1 MKKKPELELFS
12 PTQEGLIVPLSKYL
26 KQMVEFAKT
35 EWSGITISE
44 SKIKEVWK
52 LVASNSYIEDDEP
65 NEIAEMFEKMSADLS
80 MAEEM
85 EDERLA
91 NPVVEAEEVE
101 VELTEDEPVSE
112 SLALVESVKDGLELS
127 SFTQKFDIG
136 SGMTQCV
143 PKGQVE
149 MKDWVAAFAFGLTL
163 ESGAQ
168 WIIGDSVVALENA
181 GHEDVVNQLCANF
194 KKSYPTVSGYARACR
209 AFPAAKRDPML
220 PFTVY
225 REIGNANFGDEKTN
239 AQKQSELLEAAKTE
253 KLSSTEVRNRVR
265 NEQGKDDKP
274 VRKYILINVRSASSS
289 EPPRLNAPKD
299 EIDSLRFTVTELK
312 SMPDEVNDH
321 QLLIEIS
328 DKSWF
333 DPAENEWMR
342 FGKEA

>member
-1 MKKKPELELFS
+1 MKKKELELFS
-12 PTQEGLIVPLSKYL
+12 PTQEGVIVPLNKYL
-26 KQMVEFAKT
+26 KQMVEFAKS
-35 EWSGITISE
+35 EWPGVAITD
-44 SKIKEVWK
+44 SKVKEVWK
-52 LVASNSYIEDDEP
+52 LVASNSYIDDDQP
-65 NEIAEMFEKMSADLS
+65 NEVAEMFEKMSADLD

-85 EDERLA
+85 EEERLA
-91 NPVVEAEEVE
+91 MPAVAEEVE
-101 VELTEDEPVSE
+101 VELTEDEPVNE

-143 PKGQVE
+143 PKGKVE

-181 GHEDVVNQLCANF
+181 GHEDVVNQLCSNF

-209 AFPAAKRDPML
+209 AFPADKRDPAL

-225 REIGNANFGDEKTN
+225 REIGNANFGDNSSK
-239 AQKQSELLEAAKTE
+239 KQQELLEAAKTE

-265 NEQGKDDKP
+265 HEQGKEVDKP
-274 VRKYILINVRSASSS
+274 SGHRFLLLNVGNFSNS
-289 EPPRLNAPKD
+289 EV
-299 EIDSLRFTVTELK
+299 LR
-312 SMPDEVNDH
+312 SMPEEVQEH
-321 QLLIEIS
+321 QLLIDLG

-333 DPAENEWMR
+333 DPAEGEWMK
-342 FGKEA
+342 FLKEA

>member
-1 MKKKPELELFS
+1 MKKKELELFS
-12 PTQEGLIVPLSKYL
+12 PTQEGVIVPLSTYL
-26 KQMVEFAKT
+26 RHMGEFVKT
-35 EWSGITISE
+35 EWPGINITEAHIKKAW
-44 SKIKEVWK
+44 SKLQKNEY
-52 LVASNSYIEDDEP
+52 LGDDAP
-65 NEIAEMFEKMSADLS
+65 DEMLEMYEKMSADLD

-85 EDERLA
+85 AEERLA
-91 NPVVEAEEVE
+91 LPAVEAEEVE
-101 VELTEDEPVSE
+101 VELTKDEPINE

-143 PKGQVE
+143 PRGQVE

-181 GHEDVVNQLCANF
+181 GHEDVVNQLCSNF

-209 AFPAAKRDPML
+209 AFPADKRDATL

-225 REIGNANFGDEKTN
+225 REIGNANFGDDSTK
-239 AQKQSELLEAAKTE
+239 KQQELLEAAKTE

-265 NEQGKDDKP
+265 HEQGKEVDKP
-274 VRKYILINVRSASSS
+274 TGHRFLLLNVGNFSNS
-289 EPPRLNAPKD
+289 EV
-299 EIDSLRFTVTELK
+299 LR
-312 SMPDEVNDH
+312 SMPEEVQEH
-321 QLLIEIS
+321 QLLIDLG

-333 DPAENEWMR
+333 DPAEGEWLK
-342 FGKEA
+342 FLKEQ

>member
-26 KQMVEFAKT
+26 KQLAEFAKT
-35 EWSGITISE
+35 EWPGINITE
-44 SKIKEVWK
+44 SKIKEIWK
-52 LVASNSYIEDDEP
+52 LVASNSYIEDHEP
-65 NEIAEMFEKMSADLS
+65 NEIAEMFEKMSADFD

-101 VELTEDEPVSE
+101 VELTEDEPVNE

-143 PKGQVE
+143 PKGKVE

-209 AFPAAKRDPML
+209 AFPSDKRDPML

-239 AQKQSELLEAAKTE
+239 AKKQSELLEAAKTE

-274 VRKYILINVRSASSS
+274 AGHRFLLLNVGNFSNS
-289 EPPRLNAPKD
+289 EV
-299 EIDSLRFTVTELK
+299 LRN
-312 SMPDEVNDH
+312 MPEEVQEH
-321 QLLIEIS
+321 QLLIDLG

-333 DPAENEWMR
+333 DPAENEWMK

>member
-12 PTQEGLIVPLSKYL
+12 PTQEGIIVPLSKYL
-26 KQMVEFAKT
+26 TQMGEFVKT
-35 EWSGITISE
+35 EWPGINITETHIKKAW
-44 SKIKEVWK
+44 SKVTKNEY
-52 LVASNSYIEDDEP
+52 LEDDAPDEML
-65 NEIAEMFEKMSADLS
+65 EMFEKMSADLD

-85 EDERLA
+85 AEERLA
-91 NPVVEAEEVE
+91 NPVVEEVE
-101 VELTEDEPVSE
+101 VELTEDEPIEVNE
-112 SLALVESVKDGLELS
+112 SLALVESVKNGLELS

-143 PKGQVE
+143 PKGEVE

-181 GHEDVVNQLCANF
+181 GHEDVVNQLCSQF

-274 VRKYILINVRSASSS
+274 MGHRFLLLNVGNFSNS
-289 EPPRLNAPKD
+289 EV
-299 EIDSLRFTVTELK
+299 LRN
-312 SMPDEVNDH
+312 MPEEVQEH
-321 QLLIEIS
+321 QLLIDLS

>member
-12 PTQEGLIVPLSKYL
+12 PTQEGIIVPLSKYL
-26 KQMVEFAKT
+26 TQMAEYVKT
-35 EWSGITISE
+35 EWPGINITE
-44 SKIKEVWK
+44 THIKKAWAKVIKNEY
-52 LVASNSYIEDDEP
+52 LEDDAPDEML
-65 NEIAEMFEKMSADLS
+65 EMFEKMSADLD

-85 EDERLA
+85 AEERLA
-91 NPVVEAEEVE
+91 NPVVEAEV
-101 VELTEDEPVSE
+101 TEDEPVNE

-143 PKGQVE
+143 PRGQVE

-181 GHEDVVNQLCANF
+181 GHDDVVNQLCANF

-209 AFPAAKRDPML
+209 AFPSDKRDPML

-225 REIGNANFGDEKTN
+225 REIGNANFGEDSAK
-239 AQKQSELLEAAKTE
+239 KQGELLEAAKTE

-265 NEQGKDDKP
+265 SEQGKDDKP
-274 VRKYILINVRSASSS
+274 MGHRYLLLNVGNFSNS
-289 EPPRLNAPKD
+289 EV
-299 EIDSLRFTVTELK
+299 LR
-312 SMPDEVNDH
+312 SMPQEVEEH
-321 QLLIEIS
+321 QLLIDLS

-333 DPAENEWMR
+333 DPAEGEWLK
-342 FGKEA
+342 FLKEQ

>member
-1 MKKKPELELFS
+1 MKKKELELFS
-12 PTQEGLIVPLSKYL
+12 PTQEGVIVPLSTYL
-26 KQMVEFAKT
+26 RHMGEFVKT
-35 EWSGITISE
+35 EWPGINITEAHIKKAW
-44 SKIKEVWK
+44 SKLQKNEY
-52 LVASNSYIEDDEP
+52 LGDDAP
-65 NEIAEMFEKMSADLS
+65 DEMLEMYEKMSADLD

-85 EDERLA
+85 EEERLA
-91 NPVVEAEEVE
+91 MPAVEVE
-101 VELTEDEPVSE
+101 VEVTEDEPVNA

-143 PKGQVE
+143 PKGKVE

-181 GHEDVVNQLCANF
+181 GHEDVVNQLCSNF

-209 AFPAAKRDPML
+209 AFPADKRDPAL

-225 REIGNANFGDEKTN
+225 REIGNANFGDNSTK
-239 AQKQSELLEAAKTE
+239 KQQELLEAAKTE

-265 NEQGKDDKP
+265 HEQGKDDKP
-274 VRKYILINVRSASSS
+274 SGHRFLLLNVGNFSNS
-289 EPPRLNAPKD
+289 EV
-299 EIDSLRFTVTELK
+299 LRT
-312 SMPDEVNDH
+312 MPEEVQEH
-321 QLLIEIS
+321 QLLIDLG

-333 DPAENEWMR
+333 DPAEGEWLK
-342 FGKEA
+342 FLKEQ

>member
-12 PTQEGLIVPLSKYL
+12 PTQEGIIVPLSKYL
-26 KQMVEFAKT
+26 KQMAEFAKT
-35 EWSGITISE
+35 EWTGINITE
-44 SKIKEVWK
+44 SKIKETWK
-52 LVASNSYIEDDEP
+52 LVASNSYIEDHEP

-85 EDERLA
+85 EDERIALPA
-91 NPVVEAEEVE
+91 VAEEVE
-101 VELTEDEPVSE
+101 VELTEDEPIEEPINE

-143 PKGQVE
+143 PKGEVE

-181 GHEDVVNQLCANF
+181 GHEDVVNQLCSNF

-209 AFPAAKRDPML
+209 AFPADKRDPML

-239 AQKQSELLEAAKTE
+239 AKKQSELLEAAKTE

-265 NEQGKDDKP
+265 SEQGKDDRPLKDRYIIINLNNIANSGK
-274 VRKYILINVRSASSS
+274 RKTMR
-289 EPPRLNAPKD
+289 E
-299 EIDSLRFTVTELK
+299 
-312 SMPDEVNDH
+312 EVLDH
-321 QLLIEIS
+321 ELLI
-328 DKSWF
+328 DTADHSWF
-333 DPAENEWMR
+333 DPAENEWIK
-342 FGKEA
+342 FASED

>member
-12 PTQEGLIVPLSKYL
+12 PTQEGIIVPLSKYL
-26 KQMVEFAKT
+26 KQMTEFAKT
-35 EWSGITISE
+35 EWSGIAISE
-44 SKIKEVWK
+44 NKVKEVWK
-52 LVASNSYIEDDEP
+52 LVAANSYIADHEP

-101 VELTEDEPVSE
+101 VELTEDEPVNE
-112 SLALVESVKDGLELS
+112 SLALVESVKNGLELS

-143 PKGQVE
+143 PRGQVE

-181 GHEDVVNQLCANF
+181 GHEDVVNQLCSNF

-209 AFPAAKRDPML
+209 AFPADKRDATL

-225 REIGNANFGDEKTN
+225 REIGNANFGDESTK
-239 AQKQSELLEAAKTE
+239 KQNELLEAAKNE

-265 NEQGKDDKP
+265 SEQGKDDKP
-274 VRKYILINVRSASSS
+274 SGHRFLLLNVGNFSNS
-289 EPPRLNAPKD
+289 EV
-299 EIDSLRFTVTELK
+299 LR
-312 SMPDEVNDH
+312 SMPEEVQEH
-321 QLLIEIS
+321 QLLIDLG

-333 DPAENEWMR
+333 DPAEGEWLK
-342 FGKEA
+342 FLKEA

>member
-12 PTQEGLIVPLSKYL
+12 PTQEGVIVPLSTYL
-26 KQMVEFAKT
+26 RHMGEFVKT
-35 EWSGITISE
+35 EWPGINITE
-44 SKIKEVWK
+44 AHIKKAWGK
-52 LVASNSYIEDDEP
+52 LQKNEYLGDDAP
-65 NEIAEMFEKMSADLS
+65 DEMLEMYEKMSADLD

-85 EDERLA
+85 AEERLA
-91 NPVVEAEEVE
+91 LPAVEAEVE
-101 VELTEDEPVSE
+101 VTEDEPVNA

-136 SGMTQCV
+136 AGMTQCV
-143 PKGQVE
+143 PRGSVE

-181 GHEDVVNQLCANF
+181 GHEDVVNQLCSNF

-209 AFPAAKRDPML
+209 AFPADKRDATL

-225 REIGNANFGDEKTN
+225 REIGNANFGDESTK
-239 AQKQSELLEAAKTE
+239 KQNELLEAAKTE

-265 NEQGKDDKP
+265 SEQGKDDKP
-274 VRKYILINVRSASSS
+274 SGHRFLLLNVGNFSNS
-289 EPPRLNAPKD
+289 EV
-299 EIDSLRFTVTELK
+299 LRT
-312 SMPDEVNDH
+312 MPEEVQEH
-321 QLLIEIS
+321 QLLIDLG

-333 DPAENEWMR
+333 DPAEGEWLK
-342 FGKEA
+342 FLKEQ

>member
-12 PTQEGLIVPLSKYL
+12 PTQEGIIVPLSKYL
-26 KQMVEFAKT
+26 TQMAEYVKT
-35 EWSGITISE
+35 EWPGINITE
-44 SKIKEVWK
+44 THIKKAWQKVVKNEY
-52 LVASNSYIEDDEP
+52 LEDDAPDEML
-65 NEIAEMFEKMSADLS
+65 EMFEKMSADLD

-85 EDERLA
+85 AEERLA
-91 NPVVEAEEVE
+91 NPVEPVEVE
-101 VELTEDEPVSE
+101 VELTEDEPVNE

-143 PKGQVE
+143 PKGKVE

-181 GHEDVVNQLCANF
+181 GHEDVVNQLCSNF
-194 KKSYPTVSGYARACR
+194 KKSYSTVSGYARACR
-209 AFPAAKRDPML
+209 VFTAEMRDATL

-225 REIGNANFGDEKTN
+225 REIGNANFGDESTKK
-239 AQKQSELLEAAKTE
+239 QKELLDAAKTE

-265 NEQGKDDKP
+265 SEQGKDDKP
-274 VRKYILINVRSASSS
+274 SSHRFLLLNVGNFSNS
-289 EPPRLNAPKD
+289 EV
-299 EIDSLRFTVTELK
+299 LRA
-312 SMPDEVNDH
+312 MPEEVQEH
-321 QLLIEIS
+321 QLLIDLG

-333 DPAENEWMR
+333 DPAEGEWLK
-342 FGKEA
+342 FLKEQ

>member
-12 PTQEGLIVPLSKYL
+12 PTQEGIIVPLSKYL
-26 KQMVEFAKT
+26 KQLAEFAKT
-35 EWSGITISE
+35 EWPGINITE
-44 SKIKEVWK
+44 SKIKEIWK
-52 LVASNSYIEDDEP
+52 LVASNSYIEDHEP
-65 NEIAEMFEKMSADLS
+65 NEIAEMFEKMSADFD

-101 VELTEDEPVSE
+101 VELTEDEPVNE
-112 SLALVESVKDGLELS
+112 SLALVESVKNGLELS

-143 PKGQVE
+143 PRGQVE

-181 GHEDVVNQLCANF
+181 GHEDVVNQLCSNF

-209 AFPAAKRDPML
+209 AFPADKRDATL

-225 REIGNANFGDEKTN
+225 REIGNANFGDESTK
-239 AQKQSELLEAAKTE
+239 KQNELLEAAKNE

-265 NEQGKDDKP
+265 SEQGKDDKP
-274 VRKYILINVRSASSS
+274 TGHRFLLLNVGNFSNS
-289 EPPRLNAPKD
+289 EV
-299 EIDSLRFTVTELK
+299 LR
-312 SMPDEVNDH
+312 SMPEEVQEH
-321 QLLIEIS
+321 QLLIDLG

-333 DPAENEWMR
+333 DPAEGEWLK
-342 FGKEA
+342 FLKEA

>member
-12 PTQEGLIVPLSKYL
+12 PTQEGIIVPLSKYL
-26 KQMVEFAKT
+26 NQMAEFAKA
-35 EWSGITISE
+35 EWPGISISE
-44 SKIKEVWK
+44 THIKKAWAK
-52 LVASNSYIEDDEP
+52 LQKNEYLGDDAP
-65 NEIAEMFEKMSADLS
+65 DEMLEMYEKMSADS
-80 MAEEM
+80 DMAEEM
-85 EDERLA
+85 AEERLA
-91 NPVVEAEEVE
+91 LPVVEAE
-101 VELTEDEPVSE
+101 VELTEDEPVNE
-112 SLALVESVKDGLELS
+112 SLALVESVKQGLELS
-127 SFTQKFDIG
+127 SFTTKFDIG

-143 PKGQVE
+143 PRGEVE

-181 GHEDVVNQLCANF
+181 GHDDVVNQLCANF

-225 REIGNANFGDEKTN
+225 REIGNANFGEDSAK
-239 AQKQSELLEAAKTE
+239 KQQELLEAAKNE

-274 VRKYILINVRSASSS
+274 SGHRFLLLNVGNFSNS
-289 EPPRLNAPKD
+289 EV
-299 EIDSLRFTVTELK
+299 LR
-312 SMPDEVNDH
+312 SMPQEVQEH
-321 QLLIEIS
+321 QLLIDLG

-333 DPAENEWMR
+333 DPAEGEWMK

>member
-12 PTQEGLIVPLSKYL
+12 PTQEGIIVPLSTYL

-35 EWSGITISE
+35 EWSGVMITE
-44 SKIKEVWK
+44 SRVKEVWK
-52 LVASNSYIEDDEP
+52 LVAANSYIDDAQP
-65 NEIAEMFEKMSADLS
+65 NEIAEMFEKMDADLKQ
-80 MAEEM
+80 AEEM

-91 NPVVEAEEVE
+91 MPEAAVEAE
-101 VELTEDEPVSE
+101 VELTEEEPVNE

-136 SGMTQCV
+136 AGMTQCV
-143 PKGQVE
+143 PRGQVE

-181 GHEDVVNQLCANF
+181 GHDDVVNQLCANF

-209 AFPAAKRDPML
+209 AFPADKRDPML

-225 REIGNANFGDEKTN
+225 REIGNANFGEDSAK
-239 AQKQSELLEAAKTE
+239 KQNELLEAAKTE

-265 NEQGKDDKP
+265 SEQGKDDKP
-274 VRKYILINVRSASSS
+274 SGHRFLLLNVGNFSNSEILR
-289 EPPRLNAPKD
+289 
-299 EIDSLRFTVTELK
+299 
-312 SMPDEVNDH
+312 SMPEEVQEH
-321 QLLIEIS
+321 QLLIDLG

-333 DPAENEWMR
+333 DPAEGEWLK
-342 FGKEA
+342 FLKEA

>member
-12 PTQEGLIVPLSKYL
+12 PTQEGIIVPLSTYL
-26 KQMVEFAKT
+26 RQMGEFVKT
-35 EWSGITISE
+35 EWPGINITETHIKKAW
-44 SKIKEVWK
+44 SKVTKNEY
-52 LVASNSYIEDDEP
+52 LEDDAPDEML
-65 NEIAEMFEKMSADLS
+65 EMFEKMSADLD

-85 EDERLA
+85 AEERLA
-91 NPVVEAEEVE
+91 NPAVEEAEEVE
-101 VELTEDEPVSE
+101 VELTEDEPKSE
-112 SLALVESVKDGLELS
+112 SLALVESVKNGLELS

-143 PKGQVE
+143 PKGEVE
-149 MKDWVAAFAFGLTL
+149 LKDWVAAFAFGLTL

-209 AFPAAKRDPML
+209 AFPADKRDPML

-239 AQKQSELLEAAKTE
+239 AQKQNELLEAAKTE

-274 VRKYILINVRSASSS
+274 AGHRFLLLNVGNFSNS
-289 EPPRLNAPKD
+289 EV
-299 EIDSLRFTVTELK
+299 LRN
-312 SMPDEVNDH
+312 MPEEVQEH
-321 QLLIEIS
+321 QLLIDLG

-333 DPAENEWMR
+333 DPAENEWMK